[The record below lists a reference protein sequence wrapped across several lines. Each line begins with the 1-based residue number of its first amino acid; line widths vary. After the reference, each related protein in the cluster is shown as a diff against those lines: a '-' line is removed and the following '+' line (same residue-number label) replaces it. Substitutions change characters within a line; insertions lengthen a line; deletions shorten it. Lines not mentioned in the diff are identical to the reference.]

1 MYEDLLSQTKI
12 LEGLGAIW
20 IIGLLVFSRSLAFAS
35 TGPLIG
41 NKSIPVMAKIAF
53 AIMLTLI
60 MLPNIEVAS
69 EYPKGFKFIYLIII
83 NVLTGLLIGWV
94 SSLVIEIVKVA
105 GEMID
110 MQMALNA
117 GVIFDPG
124 SQTQT
129 TLLGKFFDFLAL
141 SIFIST
147 GGMERVIEALH
158 KSFTTFPVIMYHL
171 NINFDKLVRGT
182 QDVLTIGFLIVSPI
196 IVILLIQ
203 DLILG
208 IMSRAAPQIN
218 AFQISFSIKPSTGF
232 LIILVLLPTFFEILS
247 GLFNNPMRYF

>member
-1 MYEDLLSQTKI
+1 MYETLLSQAKI
-12 LEGLGAIW
+12 LEGLGGIW
-20 IIGLLVFSRSLAFAS
+20 IIGLLVFSRNIAFTS

-41 NKSIPVMAKIAF
+41 NKSIPALIKISF
-53 AIMLTLI
+53 AVLLTLI
-60 MLPNIEVAS
+60 MLPNIEAPS
-69 EYPKGFKFIYLIII
+69 EYPRGFKFIYLIAI

-94 SSLVIEIVKVA
+94 TSLVIEIVKVA
-105 GEMID
+105 GEMTD

-129 TLLGKFFDFLAL
+129 TIVGKFFDYLAL
-141 SIFIST
+141 TIFVSM
-147 GGMERVIEALH
+147 GGIEKVIEGLY
-158 KSFTTFPVIMYHL
+158 KSFTTFPVVMYHL
-171 NINFDKLVRGT
+171 NINFDKLVRGS
-182 QDVLTIGFLIVSPI
+182 QEVLSIGFLIVSPI

-232 LIILVLLPTFFEILS
+232 LILLALLPPLFEILS
-247 GLFNNPMRYF
+247 SLFNNPMKYF